1 MEEPL
6 SPFEF
11 KQCVNILKSTGKKA
25 RSLHEF
31 REVISEV
38 SAGALF
44 YHICQYYLKG
54 HILQYTNDFARW
66 AGEVLE
72 ESALAEQLSNI
83 DPYAYASIDEIR
95 RELIRVI
102 DEYLKAYRE
111 PREVRPGEEF
121 FFEETVTMIYSAGI
135 LVRNLAEFL
144 IAVRYLDAS
153 SIYYHF
159 YEARVRLGG
168 RDDFS
173 NWIEH
178 SLNKRIL
185 AEKIRRIDLFMHTIE
200 GTRSHI
206 IEAIEEEV
214 QKDMESM
221 GT

>member
-25 RSLHEF
+25 RSL
-31 REVISEV
+31 RELRETISLI
-38 SAGALF
+38 STGALF
-44 YHICQYYLKG
+44 YHTCQYYLKG
-54 HILQYTNDFARW
+54 HILQYTNDFAHW

-72 ESALAEQLSNI
+72 ESVLAEQLSNI
-83 DPYAYASIDEIR
+83 DPYAYVSIDAIR
-95 RELIRVI
+95 SELIRVI
-102 DEYLKAYRE
+102 DEYLKAYKE

-121 FFEETVTMIYSAGI
+121 FFEETVTLVFSAGI
-135 LVRNLAEFL
+135 QVRNLAEFL

-173 NWIEH
+173 NWLEH
-178 SLNKRIL
+178 SLNKATL
-185 AEKIRRIDLFMHTIE
+185 AEKIRKIDLFMHTIE

-206 IEAIEEEV
+206 IESIEEEV
-214 QKDMESM
+214 QRDMEGM
-221 GT
+221 TR